1 MAQDRGNLLKIGELA
16 RLAGV
21 LSSTIHFYTK
31 EGLLKFADETK
42 GGYRLYDKRL
52 ALSRIKDIR
61 SLQNRKRLTIKELKK
76 KYRGA

>member
-21 LSSTIHFYTK
+21 LSSTVHFYTK
-31 EGLLKFADETK
+31 EGLLKFADETQ

-52 ALSRIKDIR
+52 ALSRIKEIQL
-61 SLQNRKRLTIKELKK
+61 LQNRKRLTIKELKK
-76 KYRGA
+76 KYRGV